1 MRVLATTLVLAASVL
16 AAPTASAAPPDY
28 GLPGSY
34 PVAYSDVTAI
44 SGGRSVPARV
54 HYPATATG
62 VNQPVAT
69 GRFPAIAFGHGFLQA
84 TSKYT
89 STSTHLASWGF
100 LVVVPT
106 TQGGFSPNHG
116 AFADDLNTGLTW
128 LVAQDTTA
136 GSRFRDRVSTASLG
150 VAGHSMCGGAAV
162 LAAARNTRITAVS
175 TYAAAETNPSA
186 KAAAATLRVPAQFLA
201 GSQDTITPVADHQRP
216 MFTAKPPSKQLRTI
230 TGGSHC
236 GFMDSSGLFCDNG
249 SITRAAQLTA
259 AKRVMTSWF
268 RHYLAGDAAARDLVW
283 GQPARTDPAVV
294 FEGTE

>member
-1 MRVLATTLVLAASVL
+1 MTLALVASTLAT
-16 AAPTASAAPPDY
+16 PTALAAPPDY

-34 PVAYSDVTAI
+34 PVAYSDVTAVA
-44 SGGRSVPARV
+44 GGRSVPARV
-54 HYPATATG
+54 HYPATTSG
-62 VNQPVAT
+62 TNQPVAT
-69 GRFPAIAFGHGFLQA
+69 GRFPVIAFGHGFFQA

-100 LVVVPT
+100 VVVVPT
-106 TQGGFSPNHG
+106 TQGGLSPSHG

-128 LVAQDTTA
+128 LVAQDGTT
-136 GSRFRDRVSTASLG
+136 GSRFRDHITTTALG
-150 VAGHSMCGGAAV
+150 VSGHSMGGGAAV
-162 LAAARNTRITAVS
+162 LAAARNPKIKAVS

-186 KAAAATLRVPAQFLA
+186 KAAAATLAAPAQFLA
-201 GSQDTITPVADHQRP
+201 GSQDTITPVGDHQRP
-216 MFTAKPPSKQLRTI
+216 MFTAKPPARQLRTI
-230 TGGSHC
+230 TGGFHC

-259 AKRVMTSWF
+259 SKRVMTSWF
-268 RHYLAGDAAARDLVW
+268 RHYLSGDTAARDLVW

>member
-1 MRVLATTLVLAASVL
+1 MRALTLTVALVATTLATPSAL
-16 AAPTASAAPPDY
+16 AAPPDH

-34 PVAYSDVTAI
+34 PVAYSDVTAVA
-44 SGGRSVPARV
+44 GGRSVPARV
-54 HYPATATG
+54 HYPATAAGT
-62 VNQPVAT
+62 NQPVAT
-69 GRFPAIAFGHGFLQA
+69 GRFPAIAFGHGFFQA

-89 STSTHLASWGF
+89 STSNHLASWGF
-100 LVVVPT
+100 VVVVPT
-106 TQGGFSPNHG
+106 TQGGLSPSHS

-128 LVAQDTTA
+128 LVAQDGTA
-136 GSRFRDRVSTASLG
+136 GSRFRDHISTASLG
-150 VAGHSMCGGAAV
+150 VAGHSMGGGAAV
-162 LAAARNTRITAVS
+162 LAAARNPKITAVS

-186 KAAAATLRVPAQFLA
+186 KAAAATLAAPAQFLA

-268 RHYLAGDAAARDLVW
+268 RHYLAEDAAARDFVW
-283 GQPARTDPAVV
+283 GQPARTDPAVT